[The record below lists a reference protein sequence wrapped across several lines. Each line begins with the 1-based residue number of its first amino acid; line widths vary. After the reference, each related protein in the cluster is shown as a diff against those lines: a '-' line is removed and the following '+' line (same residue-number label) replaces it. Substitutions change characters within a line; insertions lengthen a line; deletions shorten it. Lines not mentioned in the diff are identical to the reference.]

1 MSGTMIRR
9 QQRGAGHM
17 KAIIAI
23 ALLFLL
29 AYSAIK
35 VIPHFVNNYDLRD
48 HMDQTARFA
57 AVGNQTEQQVRES
70 VWKKVQELEIPATPD
85 ALKVSKGNRRVQ
97 VSLQYTVEVSLL
109 GYPLKL
115 NFHPEV
121 DNKGF

>member
-1 MSGTMIRR
+1 MSGSMIRK

-29 AYSAIK
+29 AYSAVKI
-35 VIPHFVNNYDLRD
+35 IPHFVNDYELRD
-48 HMDQTARFA
+48 YMDQTAVLA
-57 AVGNQTEQQVRES
+57 AVGTQTETQIREAI
-70 VWKKVQELEIPATPD
+70 WKKIQELEIPATAD

-97 VSLQYTVEVSLL
+97 ISAQYTVEVSLL

-121 DNKGF
+121 DKRGF

>member
-1 MSGTMIRR
+1 MGGSTIRMR
-9 QQRGAGHM
+9 QRGAGHM

-23 ALLFLL
+23 AILFLL

-35 VIPHFVNNYDLRD
+35 VIPHFVNDYDLRD

-57 AVGNQTEQQVRES
+57 AVGNQTEQQIRES